1 MYFDINLS
9 SFFNNFLKKNKK
21 ISKIY
26 KENLKKCLKAADRLI
41 IENKN
46 KSNEILNSFSLEYQ
60 KKNHFISNKLKVKKK
75 QLIIGF
81 GGSAAGTKSISSII
95 GSSTYFFD
103 NYDPNYINS
112 FFKKNNLN
120 DFTIYVISK
129 SGKTNET
136 LAILNLTYAHLLKI
150 SKPNIIKKNIIVI
163 VENTNNFLRNFAIKM
178 GFKIIEHNK
187 KIGGR
192 FSCFSETSMT
202 LFNFNPSLVP
212 SVTNQ
217 VMHKL
222 NIKKNNDHSSPA
234 VNAAMILTM
243 QQINKINL
251 NINILYNYSLKN
263 YSYWYHQLFAESLG
277 KDCKGMTPITSIC
290 PKDHHSMM
298 QLYIDG
304 PKDKFFNI
312 FLPDLNVS
320 FQKFSCFNLGII
332 EKFSPPNFLKE
343 QCSGLIKTFR
353 NEKIAHRVFSFK
365 NFNKNK
371 LKCILQLM
379 SYMIIETLIIGYAQ
393 NINPYNQPAVE
404 RIKKN
409 TFNF

>member
-1 MYFDINLS
+1 L
-9 SFFNNFLKKNKK
+9 
-21 ISKIY
+21 
-26 KENLKKCLKAADRLI
+26 
-41 IENKN
+41 
-46 KSNEILNSFSLEYQ
+46 
-60 KKNHFISNKLKVKKK
+60 
-75 QLIIGF
+75 
-81 GGSAAGTKSISSII
+81 
-95 GSSTYFFD
+95 
-103 NYDPNYINS
+103 
-112 FFKKNNLN
+112 
-120 DFTIYVISK
+120 
-129 SGKTNET
+129 
-136 LAILNLTYAHLLKI
+136 
-150 SKPNIIKKNIIVI
+150 
-163 VENTNNFLRNFAIKM
+163 
-178 GFKIIEHNK
+178 IIEHNK

-217 VMHKL
+217 VMRKL
-222 NIKKNNDHSSPA
+222 NIKKNNDHSSPI
-234 VNAAMILTM
+234 VNAAMFLTM
-243 QQINKINL
+243 RQINKINF

-277 KDCKGMTPITSIC
+277 KNCMAMTPMTSIC
-290 PKDHHSMM
+290 PKDHHSML

-312 FLPDLNVS
+312 FSPDLDVS

-332 EKFSPPNFLKE
+332 EKFSPQNFLKE

-365 NFNKNK
+365 NFNQNK

-409 TFNF
+409 TFLILK